1 MDDEYRSAD
10 EDRSAD
16 DAVVIAL
23 TELDRKLDT
32 VAAEVATIAGSH
44 RDLLSHVTESEAR
57 RGQNS
62 VAISRR
68 LETLEGLVLDLGH
81 QLPELSDDVTT
92 RLTDHTDVALAGV
105 LRLLDVRLALL
116 RRAFDDAELMAAPAA
131 GIEAGAV
138 MGATQAAWNRLE
150 QRLDK
155 EFDDLGRQLQSIASL
170 IDAVV
175 SSTEDLANRPVVSGD
190 QLRKAA
196 SAIKDTVVSANRNRR
211 DRRGGPKTLGS

>member
-1 MDDEYRSAD
+1 MED

-16 DAVVIAL
+16 AAIVTVL
-23 TELDRKLDT
+23 TDLGRKLDT
-32 VAAEVATIAGSH
+32 VAGAVATIAGGH
-44 RDLLSHVTESEAR
+44 RDLLSHVAESEAR
-57 RGQNS
+57 RGQDS

-68 LETLEGLVLDLGH
+68 LETLEALVLDLGH

-92 RLTDHTDVALAGV
+92 RLSDHTDAALAGV

-116 RRAFDDAELMAAPAA
+116 RRAFDDAEPMAAPAA
-131 GIEAGAV
+131 GFEAGAV

-155 EFDDLGRQLQSIASL
+155 EFDDLGRQLQSMASL

-175 SSTEDLANRPVVSGD
+175 SSTQDLANRPVMSGD

-196 SAIKDTVVSANRNRR
+196 SAVKDTVVSANRNRR
-211 DRRGGPKTLGS
+211 DRRGGPKSLGS

>member
-1 MDDEYRSAD
+1 MHS
-10 EDRSAD
+10 
-16 DAVVIAL
+16 I
-23 TELDRKLDT
+23 
-32 VAAEVATIAGSH
+32 
-44 RDLLSHVTESEAR
+44 
-57 RGQNS
+57 
-62 VAISRR
+62 
-68 LETLEGLVLDLGH
+68 GH
-81 QLPELSDDVTT
+81 QLPELSDDVTA
-92 RLTDHTDVALAGV
+92 RLTDHTDAALAGV

-116 RRAFDDAELMAAPAA
+116 RRAFDDTEPMAAPAA

-155 EFDDLGRQLQSIASL
+155 EFDDLGRQLQSMASL

-196 SAIKDTVVSANRNRR
+196 TAVKDTVVSANRNRR
-211 DRRGGPKTLGS
+211 DRRGGPKRLGS

>member
-1 MDDEYRSAD
+1 MED

-16 DAVVIAL
+16 AAIVIAL
-23 TELDRKLDT
+23 TDLGRKLDT
-32 VAAEVATIAGSH
+32 VAGAVATIAGGH
-44 RDLLSHVTESEAR
+44 RDLLSHVAESEAR
-57 RGQNS
+57 RGQDS

-92 RLTDHTDVALAGV
+92 RLTDHTDAALAGV

-116 RRAFDDAELMAAPAA
+116 RRAIDEAEPIAASAA
-131 GIEAGAV
+131 GFEAGAV
-138 MGATQAAWNRLE
+138 MGAAQAAWNRLE

-155 EFDDLGRQLQSIASL
+155 EFDDLGRQLQSMASL
-170 IDAVV
+170 IDAVA
-175 SSTEDLANRPVVSGD
+175 SSTEDLANRPVMSGD

-196 SAIKDTVVSANRNRR
+196 SAVKDTVVSANRNRR
-211 DRRGGPKTLGS
+211 DRRGGPKSLGS

>member
-1 MDDEYRSAD
+1 MED

-16 DAVVIAL
+16 AAIVTVL
-23 TELDRKLDT
+23 TDLGRKLDT
-32 VAAEVATIAGSH
+32 VAGAVATIAGGH
-44 RDLLSHVTESEAR
+44 RDLLSHVAESEAR
-57 RGQNS
+57 RGQDS

-68 LETLEGLVLDLGH
+68 LETLEALVLDLGH

-92 RLTDHTDVALAGV
+92 RLSDHTDAALAGV

-116 RRAFDDAELMAAPAA
+116 RRAIDEAEPIAASAA
-131 GIEAGAV
+131 GFEAGAV
-138 MGATQAAWNRLE
+138 MGAAQAAWNRLE

-155 EFDDLGRQLQSIASL
+155 EFDDLGRQLQSMASL

-175 SSTEDLANRPVVSGD
+175 SSTQDLANRPVMSGD

-196 SAIKDTVVSANRNRR
+196 SAVKDTVVSANRNRR
-211 DRRGGPKTLGS
+211 DRRGGPKSLGS

>member
-1 MDDEYRSAD
+1 MED

-16 DAVVIAL
+16 AAIVIAL
-23 TELDRKLDT
+23 TDLGRKLDT
-32 VAAEVATIAGSH
+32 VAGAMATIAGSH
-44 RDLLSHVTESEAR
+44 RDLLSHVAESEAR
-57 RGQNS
+57 RGQDS

-92 RLTDHTDVALAGV
+92 RLSDHTDAALAGV

-116 RRAFDDAELMAAPAA
+116 RRAIDEAEPIAASAA
-131 GIEAGAV
+131 GFEAGAV
-138 MGATQAAWNRLE
+138 MGAAQAAWNRLE

-155 EFDDLGRQLQSIASL
+155 EFDDLGRQLQSMASL

-175 SSTEDLANRPVVSGD
+175 SSTQDLANRPVMSGD

-196 SAIKDTVVSANRNRR
+196 SAVKDTVVSANRNRR
-211 DRRGGPKTLGS
+211 DRRGGPKSLGS